1 MKILKTITVALILSF
16 DVVNAQESLDFSGK
30 KELVSPEVKGISI
43 TFRLKA
49 PEAKSVKLMGNWLP
63 PKGWEPGTVD
73 LQKKEGGVWEITQD
87 NLQPDLYTYSFIVD
101 GVKVDDPNNVYLVR
115 DIANVMNMV
124 YIDGPKSENYKVQD
138 VPHGTVSKRWY
149 PSKGLKTD
157 RRITIYTPAGY
168 ENSKEKLPV
177 LYLLHGVGGDEEAW
191 MTLGRASQILDNLIA
206 QGKAKPMIVVMTN
219 GHTSNAAAPGESAKG
234 FYKPVMMTPDVFN
247 ADMETY
253 FKEIIDFTE
262 SNYRVKTDVNSRAIA
277 GLSMG
282 GFHSLYISANYPKT
296 FGYVGLF
303 SPAVMP
309 PQNATSEIYKNLDEK
324 LKAQLNNQFKLYWI
338 GIGKDDFLY
347 KNVADFRQ
355 KLDGMN
361 FKYQYVESAGGHT
374 WSNWRAY
381 LNDFLPL
388 LFK

>member
-1 MKILKTITVALILSF
+1 MKILKIITAAFILCFPSMQ
-16 DVVNAQESLDFSGK
+16 AQESLGTSSK
-30 KELVSPEVKGISI
+30 KGLVSPDVNGTTV

-49 PEAKSVKLMGNWLP
+49 PEAKSVKLMGSWLP
-63 PKGWEPGTVD
+63 AKNWDPTTLD
-73 LQKKEGGVWEITQD
+73 LQQKQDGIWEITQA
-87 NLQPDLYTYSFIVD
+87 NLPPDLYTYSFLVD

-115 DIANVMNMV
+115 DIANIMNMV
-124 YIDGPKSENYKVQD
+124 YIDGPKSANYKVQN

-149 PSKGLKTD
+149 PSKGTKAD

-168 ENSKEKLPV
+168 ENSKEKFPV
-177 LYLLHGVGGDEEAW
+177 LYLLHGLGGDEESW

-219 GHTSNAAAPGESAKG
+219 GHTSTTAAPGESAKG
-234 FYKPVMMTPDVFN
+234 FYKPTMMAPDALN
-247 ADMETY
+247 AEMETY
-253 FKEIIDFTE
+253 FREIIDFTE
-262 SNYRVKTDVNSRAIA
+262 NNYRAKKDVNSRAIA

-296 FGYVGLF
+296 FAYVGLF

-309 PQNATSEIYKNLDEK
+309 PRNALSEIYKNIDDK
-324 LKAQLNNQFKLYWI
+324 LKTQSNNQYQLYWI

-355 KLDGMN
+355 KLDALH
-361 FKYQYVESAGGHT
+361 FKYQYVESTGGHT
-374 WSNWRAY
+374 WINWRTY
-381 LNDFLPL
+381 LTEFLPL
-388 LFK
+388 LFN